1 MTQVLVLGGGP
12 DSEREVSLNSAREI
26 AQALRRNPALVV
38 VEQTIGRITLDELKA
53 LPGDVVFPALHGAF
67 GEGGPLQDL
76 LEADGRPYVGCG
88 PSAARLAMDKL
99 ATKLVA
105 SRLGINT
112 PHACVLNPGDAR
124 CPMRLPVVVK
134 PIHEGSSVGLHV
146 CLDQRDWAEAHRA
159 VMADRTRNPHR
170 SYMVERLIAGRELT
184 VGLLDRSALPII
196 HIAPRDGIYDYA
208 AKYTRD
214 DTRYILEPELP
225 PGADTALAEHSV
237 RLADAIGV
245 RHLARVDFMLDG
257 SNMPWLIELNTM
269 PGFTTHSLVPMA
281 ARRHGFEMDRL
292 CSWLIELAV
301 RDKRVAA

>member
-26 AQALRRNPALVV
+26 ARALQRNPALVV
-38 VEQTIGRITLDELKA
+38 VEQTIGRITLDELKD

-88 PSAARLAMDKL
+88 PTAARLAMDKL

-196 HIAPRDGIYDYA
+196 HIAPRDGIYDYE
-208 AKYTRD
+208 AKYIRD

-225 PGADTALAEHSV
+225 PGAKDEPPYPPPRSPL
-237 RLADAIGV
+237 
-245 RHLARVDFMLDG
+245 G
-257 SNMPWLIELNTM
+257 ST
-269 PGFTTHSLVPMA
+269 
-281 ARRHGFEMDRL
+281 
-292 CSWLIELAV
+292 
-301 RDKRVAA
+301 